1 MPLHVGAYLGI
12 SKNTHAAPEMQHK
25 PLTNHRQELEPSDL
39 ETKAHDLR
47 EKQQGDVKQTLKSH
61 SEFLK

>member
-12 SKNTHAAPEMQHK
+12 SKSTHAAPEMQHE

-39 ETKAHDLR
+39 ETKAHDPER
-47 EKQQGDVKQTLKSH
+47 ETARRREADTQKSQ
-61 SEFLK
+61 